1 MKISIVYDIS
11 QFKLPKKLFFSQK
24 QVLGICLKH
33 NVGFKPVTKP
43 LLYVRFSHYLIYAR
57 PLICWFSGPE
67 KYQVSKQTQN
77 FKLKNNYKIS
87 KLLFKFAPRPPP
99 GATIQPS
106 NSKYKTLPSILLLWN
121 LLLVCF
127 FPLKE
132 FFIIKKILYVQ

>member
-77 FKLKNNYKIS
+77 FKLKK
-87 KLLFKFAPRPPP
+87 KL
-99 GATIQPS
+99 
-106 NSKYKTLPSILLLWN
+106 
-121 LLLVCF
+121 
-127 FPLKE
+127 
-132 FFIIKKILYVQ
+132 